1 MWTPTTRQQH
11 SRPVTRYQTDLTDA
25 EWRVIAPHLPKPCA
39 TGRPPW
45 TARSEGP
52 IAIGLVDYESPTTLK
67 ALLDWKAHGVVF
79 REPAGMVMGPVERK
93 IDCFGEVSPKHRA
106 DTEVARD
113 AANAL
118 ADSAAKQAPC
128 GRP

>member
-1 MWTPTTRQQH
+1 MHLHQASLTPLGWSGGT
-11 SRPVTRYQTDLTDA
+11 PG
-25 EWRVIAPHLPKPCA
+25 
-39 TGRPPW
+39 GR
-45 TARSEGP
+45 
-52 IAIGLVDYESPTTLK
+52 
-67 ALLDWKAHGVVF
+67 ALF